1 VQTPI
6 YSPESEIQTHPHIRT
21 FHARHG
27 RMSARRDFA
36 LKTLLPPLEISDLP
50 RPVDLRETFGLT
62 KIIIDFG
69 SGMGDHALNLAKIQ
83 NKLGILAIDVHTAG
97 LCEVAQ
103 FGHEAKLSNI
113 RVHHGDGIDVL
124 RGWLMP
130 NSISEIHIL
139 FPDPWP
145 KIRHHKRRLIQQD
158 FIDLMANV
166 LQPNGVVRFVTDDLS
181 YFEHACLAFE
191 ENMNFESSS
200 QKWDIPLTVYHK
212 RALRLGH
219 TISSISFRK
228 LISS

>member
-1 VQTPI
+1 
-6 YSPESEIQTHPHIRT
+6 
-21 FHARHG
+21 
-27 RMSARRDFA
+27 MSARRDFA

-145 KIRHHKRRLIQQD
+145 KIRHHKRRLIQQE

>member
-1 VQTPI
+1 
-6 YSPESEIQTHPHIRT
+6 
-21 FHARHG
+21 
-27 RMSARRDFA
+27 MSARRDFA
-36 LKTLLPPLEISDLP
+36 LKTLLPPLEIRDLP

-145 KIRHHKRRLIQQD
+145 KIRHHKRRLIQQE
-158 FIDLMANV
+158 FIDLMAYV